1 MYWKDDNNL
10 NIDSKNVPI
19 SKYLQFIR
27 DELNSLQ
34 EFLRETVMFNIPTK
48 DFSSMCNPESLRT
61 KTKSPLSPGN
71 NPLFLDAISSYGKS
85 PSLFLLNRDAIN
97 FVAYIA
103 KKQHLG
109 LNTEVLPWDI
119 LVQTDGSTCIKWDKK
134 ECHDWLSKVH
144 MAWERAYCLY
154 HTTSGLPART
164 TEEVTLRM
172 THSNLGPSNLFI
184 INGKLQTRSD
194 YNKTSNSS
202 GLSKHI
208 TRVLHPHLA
217 HIFLILLRCVRPLE
231 LQVLKGVSTVDD
243 SVDVVYT
250 TMLFA
255 SWGKVWNSKGAAEAF
270 SAWLSN
276 GLDLEFKTG
285 VAFYRQ
291 FATTLQLKWLQE
303 TDCSVYSSFEQDDSE
318 SQFEAVSEWWQAK
331 LQLD

>member
-1 MYWKDDNNL
+1 MYWKDDHNL
-10 NIDSKNVPI
+10 EIDSVNIPI

-48 DFSSMCNPESLRT
+48 DFSSMCNPTSLGT
-61 KTKSPLSPGN
+61 TTNSPSIGD
-71 NPLFLDAISSYGKS
+71 NPLFVDASSSYKED
-85 PSLFLLNRDAIN
+85 PSIFLLNKDAIN
-97 FVAYIA
+97 FVAYITE
-103 KKQHLG
+103 KEHLG
-109 LNTEVLPWDI
+109 LNTDILPWNA
-119 LVQTDGSTCIKWDKK
+119 LAQTNESNHVKWDYQ
-134 ECHDWLSKVH
+134 ECHDWLSAVH

-172 THSNLGPSNLFI
+172 THSALGPGNLFI

-194 YNKTSNSS
+194 YSKTSTST

-208 TRVLHPHLA
+208 TRAFHPCLA
-217 HIFLILLRCVRPLE
+217 HIFLVLLRCIRPLE
-231 LQVLKGVSTVDD
+231 LQVLKGVTTVDN
-243 SVDVVYT
+243 SVDSVYT

-255 SWGKVWNSKGAAEAF
+255 SWGKVWDSKGAAEAF

-276 GLDLEFKTG
+276 GLGLEFKTG

-291 FATTLQLKWLQE
+291 FATALQRKWLQE
-303 TDCSVYSSFEQDDSE
+303 TDYSVYSNFEQGNNE
-318 SQFEAVSEWWQAK
+318 SQFEAVSEWWQAR